1 MSDLNLRYNYNRIEH
16 KYSVHEIP
24 RISFYASSF
33 FKYRK
38 KKRAQQVNE
47 MSVHVSDDAAAK
59 RSAVISGGK
68 HGFFIVSDFDR
79 TLTWGKYSS
88 HGVFQSSP
96 LISDEF
102 RGRTTALLRKYYPIE
117 CDVTIP
123 REAKYQ
129 AMASWIGAVN
139 DIIVDSHI
147 SQQLVHDIV
156 EKASREGGGML
167 RSGTKELL
175 STATEE
181 DIPLSIFSAGVTP
194 IIGEIIKQET
204 GFSDINRT
212 SKNIAIIANDA
223 TWSEDC
229 TIKSFVQ
236 PLIHSMNKHEI
247 PIEYNEKI
255 KGYLDALL
263 EEERESG
270 SPLAAPPRFLV
281 VGDTPSDSMMA
292 DVMVEYWNNHTRYP
306 ERKPVVLRVGI
317 LSKYEPDSEETKS
330 VIQEYLLHFDIVV
343 SGDGPLDLVNTI
355 IRDVLSA
362 K

>member
-1 MSDLNLRYNYNRIEH
+1 MSI
-16 KYSVHEIP
+16 
-24 RISFYASSF
+24 
-33 FKYRK
+33 
-38 KKRAQQVNE
+38 
-47 MSVHVSDDAAAK
+47 HVSKDASAK
-59 RSAVISGGK
+59 RDAVVKGGK
-68 HGFFIVSDFDR
+68 HGLVIVSDFDR

-102 RGRTTALLRKYYPIE
+102 RIRTTALLRKYYPIE
-117 CDVTIP
+117 CDVTVP
-123 REAKYQ
+123 KEEKYQ
-129 AMASWIGAVN
+129 AMASWIAAVN

-156 EKASREGGGML
+156 EKASREAGGML

-175 STATEE
+175 FTTVKE
-181 DIPLSIFSAGVTP
+181 DIPLAIFSAGVTP

-204 GFSDINRT
+204 GLSDINKT

-223 TWSEDC
+223 TWSEDR
-229 TIKSFVQ
+229 IIESFVP

-247 PIEYNEKI
+247 PIEYSAKI
-255 KGYLDALL
+255 KGYLDMLL
-263 EEERESG
+263 EEEKERG
-270 SPLAAPPRFLV
+270 SALAIPPRFLV
-281 VGDTPSDSMMA
+281 IGDTPSDSMMA
-292 DVMVEYWNNHTRYP
+292 DVMVEYWNSHTQYP
-306 ERKPVVLRVGI
+306 ESKTVVLRVGI
-317 LSKYEPDSEETKS
+317 LSKYESDSEEIKS

-355 IRDVLSA
+355 ISEILS